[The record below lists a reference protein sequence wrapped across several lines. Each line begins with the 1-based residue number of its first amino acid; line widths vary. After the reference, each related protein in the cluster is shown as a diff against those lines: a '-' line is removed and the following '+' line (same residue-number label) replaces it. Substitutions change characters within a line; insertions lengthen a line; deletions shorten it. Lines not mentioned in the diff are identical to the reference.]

1 MAMEQTINVQATSE
15 SELPATPPMR
25 EQAEAALI
33 NVRWVLLAAAAL
45 YLLFSGNVQQPL
57 WGWLAVSIGFLSN
70 VFLTSEK
77 SSPFPR
83 SLSIAAQVSDTI
95 VLEMYTTALHG
106 GMLRYL
112 PLYTML
118 IITAVIRFGTWGTIW
133 SGVAGI
139 AAGLVAPLISP
150 DGNTPTAEV
159 VMLSFI
165 ADVALLAYLAY
176 LVDRQQLAHR
186 RDKALLRKR
195 ISEITALHEVSSAVH
210 DLRSEDAL
218 QNIVKIVTKVMGFR
232 RAALFLT
239 DDLGETIPTRYYS
252 PPPSRDGRTP
262 PIAMDSNL
270 FAALLE
276 RDKPV
281 IIDGS
286 QGSANME
293 RGPILQVAVPL
304 HSDRSPIGV
313 LVADRGNRFPIS
325 RSDMEMLSSLAKSA
339 VVAIEN
345 ASLHRRVKRM
355 ANHDGVTDLYNHR
368 YFQEQLREMIARS
381 NGRWPISLLMIEID
395 KFKRYNDTFGHRQ
408 GDAVLYAL
416 SRALEKST
424 RRWNGLVARYGGD
437 EFVVILPRVGQ
448 QDSLTVA
455 KTIRDAVYRLMDESL
470 ARYKLPPVTL
480 SIGVATYPDD
490 ARTAGDLIEAA
501 DQAMYVVKHGGG
513 DRVHA
518 FRSQRFA

>member
-1 MAMEQTINVQATSE
+1 MERTVNIQATAKNGLVAMS
-15 SELPATPPMR
+15 MR
-25 EQAEAALI
+25 ERAEISLI
-33 NVRWVLLAAAAL
+33 NVRWVLLAAATL
-45 YLLFSGNVQQPL
+45 YLLFSSNVCRPL
-57 WGWLAVSIGFLSN
+57 WGWMAVFLGVLSN
-70 VFLTSEK
+70 MFFILGNTN
-77 SSPFPR
+77 PFPM
-83 SLSIAAQVSDTI
+83 SLSIAAQASDTVI
-95 VLEMYTTALHG
+95 LEMYTAALNG
-106 GMLRYL
+106 GMTHYL
-112 PLYTML
+112 PLYTIL
-118 IITAVIRFGTWGTIW
+118 IIIAVIRFGTWGAVW
-133 SGVAGI
+133 SGIVGVAV
-139 AAGLVAPLISP
+139 GLVAPLISP
-150 DGNTPTAEV
+150 SGDAPTAEV

-165 ADVALLAYLAY
+165 ADVALLTYMAYLTEQ
-176 LVDRQQLAHR
+176 QQLAHR
-186 RDKALLRKR
+186 HDEAMLRKR

-210 DLRSEDAL
+210 DLKSEDAL
-218 QNIVKIVTKVMGFR
+218 QNIVKIVTNVMGFR

-252 PPPSRDGRTP
+252 PPPSRNGHNP
-262 PIAMDSNL
+262 PIAMDPSL
-270 FAALLE
+270 FTAILE
-276 RDKPV
+276 REEPI

-286 QGSANME
+286 QGLADME

-313 LVADRGNRFPIS
+313 LVADRGDRQPIPS
-325 RSDMEMLSSLAKSA
+325 SDMEMLASLAKSA

-345 ASLHRRVKRM
+345 ASLHRRVKHM

-368 YFQEQLREMIARS
+368 YFQEQLRSMIAKS
-381 NGRWPISLLMIEID
+381 GGRWPISLLMIEID
-395 KFKRYNDTFGHRQ
+395 KFKRYNDTYGHRQ
-408 GDAVLYAL
+408 GDAVLFAL

-437 EFVVILPRVGQ
+437 EFVVILPRVGRNE
-448 QDSLTVA
+448 SLRVT
-455 KTIRDAVYRLMDESL
+455 KTIRDDVYRLMDESL

-501 DQAMYVVKHGGG
+501 DQAMYVVKHSGG